1 MDVCFPCY
9 FSLPCG
15 QTDVISAPFSK
26 NYMGFCLVFVESV
39 VTSAWFGTGL
49 KKPVYPA
56 VIVCIHLCCLRLMS
70 CTQSCTVLIL
80 LRLVSSQCHHFV
92 MHSTPFLF
100 LIFFFLSGID
110 KLEWSTIP
118 VCVYLMRLIRLP

>member
-1 MDVCFPCY
+1 M
-9 FSLPCG
+9 
-15 QTDVISAPFSK
+15 
-26 NYMGFCLVFVESV
+26 
-39 VTSAWFGTGL
+39 TSAWFGTGL